1 MKKRLFGKKQ
11 IPVSE
16 IGLGSWQI
24 GAGWGQVEDT
34 TAREIL
40 EKARNQGITF
50 FDTADV
56 YGDGRSEKLIG
67 AFFEQKPREVF
78 IATKLGRTPD
88 LYPNGYTK
96 SKVRE
101 HITQSLQRLGTDNL
115 DLIQTHCVPR
125 QVMEEGAIYEWLSDF
140 KQEGLIRNFGASV
153 ETMEEA
159 MICMRHPE
167 MYSLQIIF
175 NIFRQSPNEEVLNK
189 ARENNTGIIVRVPL
203 ASGLLSG
210 KFTSQSS
217 FAEDDHRR
225 FNRDGSH
232 FNIGE
237 TFAGIPFEKGVE
249 MANELKKQV
258 PDGFTLS
265 QMALRWILD
274 HEAVSVVI
282 PGASKPQQVEMNA
295 AASELP
301 PLSPELHRKLRS
313 YYDEF
318 IEGHIQGHY

>member
-1 MKKRLFGKKQ
+1 MKKRAFGKEQ

-16 IGLGSWQI
+16 VGLGSWQI
-24 GAGWGQVEDT
+24 GAGWGKVDDS

-40 EKARNQGITF
+40 ETARDQGITF

-67 AFFEQKPREVF
+67 AFFEEKPGEVF
-78 IATKLGRTPD
+78 IATKVGRTPD

-101 HITQSLQRLGTDNL
+101 HITQSLQRLGTDTL
-115 DLIQTHCVPR
+115 DLVQTHCIPR
-125 QVMEEGAIYEWLSDF
+125 QVMEEGEIYEWLSDF

-159 MICMRHPE
+159 MICMKHPG

-175 NIFRQSPNEEVLNK
+175 NIFRQSPNEEVF
-189 ARENNTGIIVRVPL
+189 ARALETQTGIIVRVPL
-203 ASGLLSG
+203 ASGLLTG
-210 KFTSQSS
+210 KFTNRST

-225 FNRDGSH
+225 FNREGSY

-237 TFAGIPFEKGVE
+237 TFAGIPFEKGIE
-249 MANELKKQV
+249 IADELKQQV
-258 PDGFTLS
+258 PEGLTLS

-282 PGASKPQQVEMNA
+282 PGASKPQQVKMNA
-295 AASELP
+295 SASDLS
-301 PLSPELHRKLRS
+301 PLTPELHQKLKS
-313 YYDEF
+313 YYKEI
-318 IEGHIQGHY
+318 IENLIQGHY